1 MRAVRPVRFFAVGFF
16 LVPLALQAQVFI
28 PFSYWGCS
36 NETSTFVDDN
46 QSQFESGSATN
57 ISWDGSAMT
66 LDAGQTSGT
75 FIARPFEKSTRCVQP
90 APALSPMVGLAW
102 VPNLPYGKE
111 LPATSESTIS
121 YTSLANSTL
130 LNSIANIWHLNGTG
144 SIVSGDNIPAQNGVA
159 GTAVNANGTGLSYVT
174 GGRLNSAISF
184 DGTDH
189 ITVPYT
195 QTSVSQYTI
204 SVWVRSNATGNRV
217 FVENRGSGAGQ
228 SLTLSMGTNPGGCTA
243 TNGRV
248 SFGVDSNG
256 VYIGRCMSGGSINDN
271 NWRHVVGVW
280 SGTSGAAVAATQFTI
295 YIDGAAVAMTSRTV
309 GTAPTA
315 PISGLGNMKI
325 ARHDPWSVN
334 YSGELDEIAIWTRA
348 LTATEVQQLYQRGAN
363 RVRFQIRSCLSPT
376 CADNPTWLGPDGSS
390 ATYFTE
396 LNNNTAPST
405 GLGAPL
411 TGLPNLSFADY
422 PFLILSNSRYFQY
435 QMLMQTDNT
444 SYRPSVRSV
453 STSY

>member
-1 MRAVRPVRFFAVGFF
+1 MRLMRLLAFGLLLFPFF
-16 LVPLALQAQVFI
+16 LQAQVFI

-36 NETSTFVDDN
+36 SETSVFSDTN

-66 LDAGQTSGT
+66 LNTGQTSGT

-90 APALSPMVGLAW
+90 APVLSPMVELSW

-111 LPATSESTIS
+111 LPSSSESTAD

-130 LNSIANIWHLNGTG
+130 LNNIANIWHLNGTG
-144 SIVSGDNIPAQNGVA
+144 SIASGDNIPAQVGTS

-174 GGRLNSAISF
+174 GGKLNSAISF

-217 FVENRGSGAGQ
+217 FVENRGSGPGR

-248 SFGVDSNG
+248 SFGVDSDG
-256 VYIGRCMSGGSINDN
+256 VYVGRCMSGGSINDN
-271 NWRHVVGVW
+271 NWHHVVGVW
-280 SGTSGAAVAATQFTI
+280 SGTSGVAVAATQFTI
-295 YIDGAAVAMTSRTV
+295 YIDGAAVAMTNRSV
-309 GTAPTA
+309 GTAPNA
-315 PISGLGNMKI
+315 PITGLGNMKI

-334 YSGELDEIAIWTRA
+334 FSGELDEIAIWTRA
-348 LTATEVQQLYQRGAN
+348 LSATEVQQLYQRGGN

-376 CADNPTWLGPDGSS
+376 CADNPSWLGPDGSS

-396 LNNNTAPST
+396 LNNNTVPAT
-405 GLGAPL
+405 GLGTPL
-411 TGLPNLSFADY
+411 TGLPTLSFADY
-422 PFLILSNSRYFQY
+422 PFLVLPNSKYFQY
-435 QMLMQTDNT
+435 QMLMSSDNT
-444 SYRPSVRSV
+444 TYRPSVRSV